1 MSKKKSSGPVGL
13 IKEIIYFIFV
23 CGLIVGVFKITGI
36 SDGDSG
42 YKYFKNKSDQTKNCY
57 LGKGCVL
64 DLGAILSGN
73 STEKPFNS
81 KNKTSNSSTT
91 NNETNNDNP
100 ITSNSSDSEAINGIP
115 STSLSNS
122 TALKELYL
130 LKNQKKLNMIEKNGI
145 IGFLLDPINVGT
157 LVKKVYQIK
166 LNQVA

>member
-1 MSKKKSSGPVGL
+1 MSKKKNSGPVGL

-122 TALKELYL
+122 TALKELSEL
-130 LKNQKKLNMIEKNGI
+130 S
-145 IGFLLDPINVGT
+145 
-157 LVKKVYQIK
+157 IK
-166 LNQVA
+166 EPE